1 MSYPN
6 HLLLSNNYG
15 STAVFN
21 VLFEKM
27 SRVDEFNISARLAAD
42 DLISS
47 FKEAYQDWESTY
59 KDQLSWDEFR
69 LARKMITS
77 TPRGVFIL

>member
-1 MSYPN
+1 MFLE
-6 HLLLSNNYG
+6 LL
-15 STAVFN
+15 
-21 VLFEKM
+21 EKINQ
-27 SRVDEFNISARLAAD
+27 VNEVNIPARLAAD

-59 KDQLSWDEFR
+59 KGQLSWDDFR
-69 LARKMITS
+69 LARKMIRS